1 MKNIFSLVFLVNSLF
16 VNAKDGFRV
25 LQSDDHSV
33 TIEYTSDEIIKNSV
47 TINNKHYYQLKS
59 GHTVPVLNEG
69 FPQLLRSSISL
80 ALPENCIPKIEILST
95 DEQNLS
101 DFLIAP
107 SKGSLKRNID
117 PTQIPYVF
125 GKIYTENKFYPNTP
139 IEFNKAYNLRG
150 QNGISLSV
158 FPVKVNSYTGEAV
171 IYSKLVFKIS
181 YLNAKGKKIALHT
194 KSANSIDEKEIFSSR
209 FINWNTNS
217 AEKMAYTQLSEYG
230 EMLIIA
236 HPTFSNEMQP
246 FVDWKNQKGIKTNM
260 VTTALTGTTG
270 PAVKTYIQNYYN
282 ANPNL
287 LYVLLVGDH
296 QQINAYNAG
305 PAGSETKWSDTY
317 YALLNGNDHYPE
329 LMMGRFSASTN
340 SDVATMVERT
350 LEYEKNPTGG
360 EWLTQALGIGS
371 NEGYGIGDENE
382 ADWVH
387 LRKIGNKLV
396 TDGYSFFHEF
406 YDSTH
411 AGNDA
416 PGNPSASAVSST
428 VNSGVSLF
436 MYCGHGSQN
445 GCATSNYNISNV
457 NTSTN
462 NGKYPFS
469 LQVACNNGT
478 FHNGTCFCEA
488 FMRARNQNGPTGAIN
503 TCGSTILMAWAE
515 PMDTQDEIGDILSNQ
530 YNLNKKYTTGG
541 LFYNGQMHMLDMYPT
556 AQGEEVMETWLM
568 FGDPS
573 CMIRNRSFSN
583 IAATHDNCITP
594 GSNSVNVF
602 TNLGEG
608 KYISISQNNILLG
621 GAQATGG
628 NQAITL
634 TQTFTPSNNLQVT
647 ITEFNKVPFISVL
660 PVCQLS
666 GISKSKN
673 IESEIYAETLFSNE
687 ITIHIKKN
695 IAEPVNVEIYDL
707 QGKIIIEKSLPN
719 NSTEIKYKLNAN
731 QLQTGVYL
739 LKLKKINGELFYSQK
754 LIKSEY

>member
-1 MKNIFSLVFLVNSLF
+1 M
-16 VNAKDGFRV
+16 
-25 LQSDDHSV
+25 
-33 TIEYTSDEIIKNSV
+33 
-47 TINNKHYYQLKS
+47 
-59 GHTVPVLNEG
+59 
-69 FPQLLRSSISL
+69 
-80 ALPENCIPKIEILST
+80 PENCIPKIEILST